1 VKRGT
6 TEHPKFRRLCRRLG
20 LRQFEAAGILEMLW
34 HFAAKVA
41 RSGNIGRW
49 TDEDIAEAIGWES
62 RPASDLVHA
71 LVEEGWLDAHSEH
84 RLLVHD
90 WSEHADDAVHLA
102 LARAGEFFADG
113 TKPKTSRLA
122 REERERVEEM
132 YQAYGRRRRAH
143 NKRTASARRGVSL
156 PEPSPSPPEPE
167 EGREASPSSA
177 DADSPPSETSPK
189 EENYT
194 GEDLA
199 EWWNEMVSISE
210 GSFPKVTLP
219 LSPDRR
225 RKADL
230 RIRAQPAPVEFFGDV
245 LNKLKKSPFCRG
257 QNERGW
263 KMNFD
268 WLIANGSNA
277 QKVLEGRYD

>member
-1 VKRGT
+1 MKRGA
-6 TEHPKFRRLCRRLG
+6 TEHPKFRRLCRAFG
-20 LRQFEAAGILEMLW
+20 LEPWGAAGVLELVW
-34 HFAAKVA
+34 HFAARVA
-41 RSGNIGRW
+41 RDGAIGRW
-49 TDEDIAEAIGWES
+49 SDQDIADGIGWT
-62 RPASDLVHA
+62 RPAAELIDPLVI
-71 LVEEGWLDAHSEH
+71 ERWLDKHPTH
-84 RLLVHD
+84 RLVVHH
-90 WSEHADDAVHLA
+90 WAEHADDAVHA
-102 LARAGEFFADG
+102 SLARAGEFFADG

-122 REERERVEEM
+122 VEERRRIDE
-132 YQAYGRRRRAH
+132 AYRAH
-143 NKRTASARRGVSL
+143 GKRRKANGKRPAGARRGVSL
-156 PEPSPSPPEPE
+156 PDPFLSPPEPGE
-167 EGREASPSSA
+167 REEASPLSA
-177 DADSPPSETSPK
+177 TTDSLPSETSPK

-199 EWWNEMVSISE
+199 EWWNEMASISE

-230 RIRAQPAPVEFFGDV
+230 RLGAQKDPVEFFGGV
-245 LNKLKKSPFCRG
+245 LNKLKKTPFCRG
-257 QNERGW
+257 QNDRGW